1 MALKN
6 VKLPYESRESSD
18 KLFNDHSSIVSESKY
33 KVRHEEGIKTLTPNK
48 CFKDYQ
54 WHLHNKEQVIHLKTY

>member
-6 VKLPYESRESSD
+6 FKLPYESRESSD
-18 KLFNDHSSIVSESKY
+18 KLFNDHSSIVSASKY
-33 KVRHEEGIKTLTPNK
+33 KVRHGEGIKTLTPNK

-54 WHLHNKEQVIHLKTY
+54 

>member
-18 KLFNDHSSIVSESKY
+18 KLFNDHSSIVSASKY
-33 KVRHEEGIKTLTPNK
+33 KVRHGEGIKTLTPNK

-54 WHLHNKEQVIHLKTY
+54 